1 MFRLFSQEIVR
12 DYIHSNKI
20 QANQFCDSKPGIVWL
35 KNFMKRNRLSHKK
48 VEMNSAAGK
57 ANTSNPFIIP
67 DFYEQLAE
75 IRSIILNIFS
85 Y

>member
-1 MFRLFSQEIVR
+1 
-12 DYIHSNKI
+12 
-20 QANQFCDSKPGIVWL
+20 
-35 KNFMKRNRLSHKK
+35 MKRNRLSHKK

-57 ANTSNPFIIP
+57 ANTSNPFIIL
-67 DFYEQLAE
+67 DFCEQLAE

>member
-1 MFRLFSQEIVR
+1 
-12 DYIHSNKI
+12 
-20 QANQFCDSKPGIVWL
+20 
-35 KNFMKRNRLSHKK
+35 MKRNRLSHKK
-48 VEMNSAAGK
+48 VEMNSAPGK